1 MISKLLD
8 TIAASPPAE
17 VKALVELMGTG
28 VLDDKYRQLV
38 NDHLST
44 SPQYQERKILLETGH
59 FSGTD
64 LLQLIDACG
73 GGKGT
78 SLHVLT
84 PLVSQLV
91 DWMLVSDSGVALPN
105 ALVRYR
111 WNKKKIATFIALKI
125 LDNVLLGPSYVA
137 QKYRQSVPAIFVKKG
152 QDEFT
157 GTGFLASNKAN
168 ATKHAIVTAKH
179 NVDPTEGIT
188 FSGFGSPDGASYHAL
203 AQDWILHPSVDLAA
217 MPVECSKGPIPIY
230 PVGEARVLA
239 RTITLGYPRIAT
251 AADTYVLAHGGELNA
266 VVTAFDK
273 QDYLIISNVVAPGNS
288 GGPVLD
294 ESGICVGMVV
304 RSFETKHE
312 GGVSSANA
320 ALPATAILNFIALI
334 L

>member
-8 TIAASPPAE
+8 TVGTSPPAE
-17 VKALVELMGTG
+17 VTALIKLMETA
-28 VLDDKYRQLV
+28 VQDDKYRQLV

-44 SPQYQERKILLETGH
+44 SPQFQERKILLETGH
-59 FSGTD
+59 FSGMD
-64 LLQLIDACG
+64 LLQLIHACG
-73 GGKGT
+73 DGKGT
-78 SLHVLT
+78 RLPVLT

-91 DWMLVSDSGVALPN
+91 DWGLVSDSGVALPN
-105 ALVRYR
+105 ALVRYNWHKER
-111 WNKKKIATFIALKI
+111 IARFTALNI

-152 QDEFT
+152 QDELT
-157 GTGFLASNKAN
+157 GTGFLASNKIN
-168 ATKHAIVTAKH
+168 GTKHVIVTAKH

-188 FSGFGSPDGASYHAL
+188 FSGFGSPDGVTYRAL
-203 AQDWILHPSVDLAA
+203 AEAWMLHPSVDLAA
-217 MPVECSKGPIPIY
+217 MPVECSEAPISIY
-230 PVGEARVLA
+230 PVGEARILA

-266 VVTAFDK
+266 VVTGFDK

-294 ESGICVGMVV
+294 ESGTCIGMVV
-304 RSFETKHE
+304 RSFETVHE

-320 ALPATAILNFIALI
+320 ALPAAAIFNFLALV